1 MMRST
6 DALRPWQ
13 PYRSY
18 PVRMFTRM
26 VLRNCAN
33 LRSYILEFWLATSCR
48 SLILLSVICDNSLDI
63 SCIFLLSKFYQMRHN
78 SWTTLSFKQQSIITS
93 EMCQRRFEFLWMIG
107 LHSFAKK
114 HHLKIADTCTMHSPI
129 SVLCRKIGPHGKS
142 VSCSLSIRSSI
153 EMNEV
158 ASKLKVLRFFLS
170 ICSRNRQQNDM
181 IKLLSPAENLTKSA
195 DRCVDITKKSSRNI
209 ETYDNESSVL
219 TSTIH
224 IRNRTKN

>member
-158 ASKLKVLRFFLS
+158 ASKLKVLRFFS
-170 ICSRNRQQNDM
+170 VYM
-181 IKLLSPAENLTKSA
+181 FKKSA
-195 DRCVDITKKSSRNI
+195 AKWYDKIAFACRKSHQISWSMCGYNEEKQQKHRDIW
-209 ETYDNESSVL
+209 
-219 TSTIH
+219 
-224 IRNRTKN
+224 